1 MEYEYRE
8 IGLKGLGILGLRG
21 RGMSF
26 LVLYDLQ
33 GPLPFMN
40 WRWLYHQRQLGD
52 YRIRVRR
59 VCYFNRLRV
68 PLRGRT
74 LFERKDH

>member
-40 WRWLYHQRQLGD
+40 CRLMYHHRQLGD
-52 YRIRVRR
+52 SKIQ
-59 VCYFNRLRV
+59 
-68 PLRGRT
+68 
-74 LFERKDH
+74 